1 MSATE
6 THSVASWGQSLSGAG
21 VCATEGWARWRGG
34 ASRKLERTGRR
45 QLESW
50 CGHLNNVAL
59 VPEVD
64 GIARW
69 TADSAGQ
76 CATPVEPDGC
86 GPRQRVVEDGTRQG
100 NGRQAGRNASSARG
114 PISRCRLRSTEA

>member
-69 TADSAGQ
+69 NCGFCRPVRYACGTGQ
-76 CATPVEPDGC
+76 LRSSTTRCRGWNPSGEWTTGGPQRIP
-86 GPRQRVVEDGTRQG
+86 GPRCDI
-100 NGRQAGRNASSARG
+100 ALPA
-114 PISRCRLRSTEA
+114 TEA